1 MCSCCAIVCVS
12 GGKGE
17 SKRLSTGFESF
28 RNCRIP
34 DKLKNFQFEGL
45 PEDLGEGG
53 VSFLAKHDM

>member
-1 MCSCCAIVCVS
+1 MS